1 MNSLVL
7 AAIRALLV
15 AVVALSVVSCKNPLS
30 TSRGVTYSVGGSAS
44 RASMTYSGSNE
55 STLQT
60 GDVTL
65 PWSHSFGARK
75 DDFVYLSAQNAGST
89 GCVRVTI
96 TVDGDELE
104 TGQSCGAFV
113 IATVSATLK

>member
-1 MNSLVL
+1 MNSLALV
-7 AAIRALLV
+7 AIRALLV
-15 AVVALSVVSCKNPLS
+15 VACALSLLSCTNTVPS
-30 TSRGVTYSVGGSAS
+30 PRGVKYSVGGTAS
-44 RASMTYSGSNE
+44 RASMTYSGSGG
-55 STLQT
+55 STLQA
-60 GDVTL
+60 GDSSL
-65 PWSHSFGARK
+65 PWSYSFGARK

-96 TVDGDELE
+96 AVDGDELE